1 MTGVYSDA
9 ISWFALFSTIVDFDT
24 KCANHRRSPDSKCS
38 SLNQQP
44 KMSYL
49 KIQPNNKIGKGS
61 NSVMLCTLLRFVLH
75 AAAEVKAVD
84 NGKDGDFS
92 RCRMWCSKV
101 HARHQEQRVALI
113 ELRVLRVLPRQR
125 FHVIRIFDRRRKARP
140 PHNYLTVL
148 RARREHFSA
157 V

>member
-1 MTGVYSDA
+1 M
-9 ISWFALFSTIVDFDT
+9 
-24 KCANHRRSPDSKCS
+24 
-38 SLNQQP
+38 
-44 KMSYL
+44 
-49 KIQPNNKIGKGS
+49 
-61 NSVMLCTLLRFVLH
+61 LLRFVLH

-84 NGKDGDFS
+84 NGEDGDFS

-101 HARHQEQRVALI
+101 HARHQEQRIALI

-157 V
+157 VREAHVEHLVRVLRQYFRQHDRHVVAKSFVLIEPTRRP